1 MKYTVFEIVSMLWQG
16 FIARPELVI
25 PAIIIFALLCIG
37 AYCELQHEREE
48 CNERCRRIKER
59 SKMR

>member
-1 MKYTVFEIVSMLWQG
+1 MTIFECIKILWLG
-16 FIARPELVI
+16 FIARPEL
-25 PAIIIFALLCIG
+25 IFAAVFIVVVLCVG
-37 AYCELQHEREE
+37 AYCELLHEREE